1 MKLRV
6 VLAGILV
13 AASILSF
20 VLAAPASDLR
30 AADAG
35 GCTAYINNVDVSLH
49 DTPDNPFEVD
59 YNASVVVRVV
69 APLRFTSHKVDM
81 AFMDFFAWTVSEE
94 TDTGTETSYETT
106 VDVADYADYG
116 VGIYKV
122 TARGVLA
129 NGDTCTAV
137 VFVRVVGQ
145 SFLSPIAGIV
155 AFILAVGGLVGLILL
170 ILLIFL
176 GVLGSPSALGCIA
189 LPLAVALMP
198 LATVTGGGQPTNAG
212 GAPQVPSGGQS
223 AAQDGMKF
231 RLKISILAIGCA
243 LLSAIGFVAMFQQMG
258 SVFPTITIVVL
269 SLVLGLVAGILLP
282 SLAATFA
289 RRRK

>member
-35 GCTAYINNVDVSLH
+35 GCTAYINNVDVSAY
-49 DTPDNPFEVD
+49 DTPGNPFEVD
-59 YNASVVVRVV
+59 YDASVVVRVD
-69 APLRFTSHKVDM
+69 APQRFTSHKVDM
-81 AFMDFFAWTVSEE
+81 AFMGLFAWTVSEE
-94 TDTGTETSYETT
+94 TDTGTGTSYQTT

-116 VGIYKV
+116 LGIYKV
-122 TARGVLA
+122 TATGVLA

-137 VFVRVVGQ
+137 VFVRIVGQ
-145 SFLSPIAGIV
+145 SFLSTIAGIV
-155 AFILAVGGLVGLILL
+155 ALLFAVGGLLGLILL
-170 ILLIFL
+170 IVLIFM
-176 GVLGSPSALGCIA
+176 GIVKPSLLGCLA
-189 LPLAVALMP
+189 LPIAVVIIP
-198 LATVTGGGQPTNAG
+198 LAMVTGGGQSTNAG
-212 GAPQVPSGGQS
+212 GAPQVPSGS
-223 AAQDGMKF
+223 QDTPGAGMKF

-243 LLSAIGFVAMFQQMG
+243 LLSAIGFVALFQQMG